1 MADLKKDFQYFL
13 DNKSELVKKY
23 GGMYIVIV
31 CCNVVGSFSDEN
43 DAYYDSV
50 EKYGLG
56 NFVIQLCSENE
67 EAYTQTYH
75 SRVSFV

>member
-31 CCNVVGSFSDEN
+31 GCNVVGSFSDEN

-56 NFVIQLCSENE
+56 NIVIQLCSENE

>member
-31 CCNVVGSFSDEN
+31 GCNVVGSF
-43 DAYYDSV
+43 YSV

>member
-1 MADLKKDFQYFL
+1 MDDLKKNFQYFL
-13 DNKSELVKKY
+13 DNKGGLVKKY

-31 CCNVVGSFSDEN
+31 NCEVVGSFTDEN

-56 NFVIQLCSENE
+56 NFIIQLCTENE
-67 EAYTQTYH
+67 EEYTETYH
-75 SRVSFV
+75 SRVVFV

>member
-31 CCNVVGSFSDEN
+31 SCKVVGSFTDEN

-56 NFVIQLCSENE
+56 NFIIQLCTENE
-67 EAYTQTYH
+67 KEYTETYH
-75 SRVSFV
+75 SRVVFV

>member
-13 DNKSELVKKY
+13 DNKEELVKSY
-23 GGMYIVIV
+23 GGLYVVIV
-31 CCNVVGSFSDEN
+31 GCKVVGSFADEN

-56 NFVIQLCSENE
+56 NFVIQLCTENE
-67 EAYTQTYH
+67 DAYTQTYH
-75 SRVSFV
+75 SRVSF